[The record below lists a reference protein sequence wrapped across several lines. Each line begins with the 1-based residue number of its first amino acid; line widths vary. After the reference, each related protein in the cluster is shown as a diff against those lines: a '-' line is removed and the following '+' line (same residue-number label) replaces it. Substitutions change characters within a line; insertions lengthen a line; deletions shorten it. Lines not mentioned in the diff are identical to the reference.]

1 MFISAFDT
9 EDEKSKFEKI
19 YYKYRD
25 MLYACALKIVK
36 NSTDAEDVLHDAFIK
51 TAKSIKQIDD
61 IGSRRTA
68 AYLTVITKTPPMTVC
83 AALKGLTKRR
93 SIPVNS
99 QRMTR
104 LLRSLPKKRSTKT

>member
-36 NSTDAEDVLHDAFIK
+36 NSTDAEDVLHDSVYK
-51 TAKSIKQIDD
+51 DSEKH
-61 IGSRRTA
+61 
-68 AYLTVITKTPPMTVC
+68 
-83 AALKGLTKRR
+83 
-93 SIPVNS
+93 
-99 QRMTR
+99 
-104 LLRSLPKKRSTKT
+104 

>member
-36 NSTDAEDVLHDAFIK
+36 NSADAEDVLHDAFIK
-51 TAKSIKQIDD
+51 TAKSIKHD
-61 IGSRRTA
+61 RR
-68 AYLTVITKTPPMTVC
+68 YK
-83 AALKGLTKRR
+83 LKAHCGVSYGNNQKH
-93 SIPVNS
+93 
-99 QRMTR
+99 R
-104 LLRSLPKKRSTKT
+104 L